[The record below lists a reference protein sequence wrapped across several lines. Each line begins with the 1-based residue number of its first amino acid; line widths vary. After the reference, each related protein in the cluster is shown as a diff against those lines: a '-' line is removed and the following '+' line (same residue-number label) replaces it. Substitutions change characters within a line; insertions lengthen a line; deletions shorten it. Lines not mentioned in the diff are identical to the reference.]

1 MEKGGENLSLGQT
14 SSAVRRR
21 KRRTVLGGS
30 GGVSP
35 PAIDPRGFFPPSLF
49 SSGRE
54 EKERE
59 FFAQAEKW
67 VEKRSGGKKE
77 RGKGRELFYLEGR
90 ETGGW
95 DNPM

>member
-1 MEKGGENLSLGQT
+1 MESLLLPSIQE
-14 SSAVRRR
+14 V
-21 KRRTVLGGS
+21 
-30 GGVSP
+30 
-35 PAIDPRGFFPPSLF
+35 FFPPLF

-77 RGKGRELFYLEGR
+77 KKGEKGENFFIWRGGKLEVGIIR
-90 ETGGW
+90 C
-95 DNPM
+95 DPVFPFS